1 MAILGSFWRRFV
13 DLLPKAPRYVG
24 TVVAV
29 VSPGVYTV
37 QLAGGGLMQATGGD
51 EYVVS
56 DRVFVLD
63 KKIEGK
69 APNLPSITIDV

>member
-24 TVVAV
+24 TIISVA
-29 VSPGVYTV
+29 SPGVYTV
-37 QLAGGGLMQATGGD
+37 QLAGGGLMQATSTD
-51 EYVVS
+51 AYAVS
-56 DRVFVLD
+56 DRVFVMD

-69 APNLPSITIDV
+69 APDLPSITIDV

>member
-1 MAILGSFWRRFV
+1 MAILGSFWKRFV

-24 TVVAV
+24 TVVSV
-29 VSPGVYTV
+29 VSPGVYNV
-37 QLAGGGLMQATGGD
+37 QLAGGGLMQATSPE
-51 EYVVS
+51 EYVAS